1 MPDFDVLLS
10 IIKKTA
16 MDAMKESSPCDILFG
31 TVIGTNPL
39 LIQIDGEQK
48 MKLEEDFLILTRNV
62 RNYDVEMVVNHET
75 EERSGGS
82 GEAAFAGHTHS
93 YQGKKVYQVQNAL
106 QVGEKV
112 LLLQAQHAN
121 TYVVWDRLE

>member
-10 IIKKTA
+10 VIKEAA
-16 MDAMKESSPCDILFG
+16 MDAVKESSPSDILFG
-31 TVIGTNPL
+31 TVLSTNPL

-48 MKLEEDFLILTRNV
+48 MKLKEDFLILTRNV
-62 RNYDVEMVVNHET
+62 RDYKLEMVVEHET
-75 EERSGGS
+75 EKRSGGS
-82 GEAAFAGHTHS
+82 GEAAFAEHTHE
-93 YQGKKVYQVQNAL
+93 YKGKKVYQVKNAL
-106 QVGEKV
+106 QVGERV